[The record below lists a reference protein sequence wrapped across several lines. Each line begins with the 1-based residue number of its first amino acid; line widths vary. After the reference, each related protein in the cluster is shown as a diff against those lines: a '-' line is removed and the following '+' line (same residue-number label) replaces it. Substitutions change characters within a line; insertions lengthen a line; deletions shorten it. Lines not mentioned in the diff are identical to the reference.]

1 MHTGQHNQFSMGSH
15 LTSPRRR
22 KRMKF
27 SKLSQLF
34 LVSSIGLLVA
44 TLFSACAVTTI
55 DYVFVACSA
64 GSGTSS
70 AGQIETYAVDSQSGA
85 LRVADPA
92 VSSGG
97 VNPMAMV
104 VTSDYANLYAANEG
118 NRSIVHFAIGINGV
132 LTSKDTVTL
141 ATTPIAM
148 AVNTAGTYL
157 YVVSCTPVTGSAYP
171 TLSCSG
177 GATLTEYSLS
187 SGVIGSV
194 ASAKTLSL
202 YGTYAAHSGDILVP
216 TGVTV
221 LESNAAV
228 YVTAYDQSAYYPGCT
243 PTPPATTCI
252 TSTANPGWVFG
263 FMVGSGGALTPLA
276 NPYEAGVKPSALDAT
291 PVSTYLYVTDYASN
305 QLIVYTILDGG
316 STLSFL
322 PNGPFRTGNYPTA
335 ITIDPRGTFIYVTNS
350 LDSTLSP
357 YEITLATGAPTIS
370 VNTTGGSN
378 ASNSTDTQPVA
389 VVVDPALGRF
399 VYTANYLGNS
409 ISGFRLDPTS
419 GALSQTQ
426 ATPYPT
432 GEKPTAVVSVPHGNY
447 STQSVTP

>member
-1 MHTGQHNQFSMGSH
+1 
-15 LTSPRRR
+15 
-22 KRMKF
+22 MKF

-97 VNPMAMV
+97 VNPMAMA
-104 VTSDYANLYAANEG
+104 VTSDYANLYAANAG

-157 YVVSCTPVTGSAYP
+157 YVVSCTPTAGSAYP
-171 TLSCSG
+171 TLSCTSG
-177 GATLTEYSLS
+177 SATLTEYSLS
-187 SGVIGSV
+187 SGAIGSV

-202 YGTYAAHSGDILVP
+202 YGTYAAYSGDTLVP

-228 YVTAYDQSAYYPGCT
+228 YVTAYDQSAYNPGTTITC
-243 PTPPATTCI
+243 PPAGC
-252 TSTANPGWVFG
+252 ANPGWVFG
-263 FMVGSGGALTPLA
+263 FMVGSGGALAPLA

-291 PVSTYLYVTDYASN
+291 PVNTYLYVTDYASN

-316 STLSFL
+316 TTLSFL
-322 PNGPFRTGNYPTA
+322 PNGPFRTGNEPTS
-335 ITIDPRGTFIYVTNS
+335 ITIDPRGQFIYVTNS
-350 LDSTLSP
+350 LDSTISP
-357 YEITLATGAPTIS
+357 YDITLATGAPTIS
-370 VNTTGGSN
+370 VNSTGGSN

-399 VYTANYLGNS
+399 LYSANYLGNS
-409 ISGFRLDPTS
+409 VSGFRLDPTS

>member
-1 MHTGQHNQFSMGSH
+1 
-15 LTSPRRR
+15 
-22 KRMKF
+22 MKF
-27 SKLSQLF
+27 SKSSQLF

-70 AGQIETYAVDSQSGA
+70 TGQIETYAVDSQSGA
-85 LRVADPA
+85 LRTGDPA

-97 VNPMAMV
+97 ATPVAMA
-104 VTSDYANLYAANEG
+104 VTSDYANLYVANAG

-141 ATTPIAM
+141 TTTPIAM

-157 YVVSCTPVTGSAYP
+157 YVVSCNAAAGTAYP
-171 TLSCSG
+171 TLSCTG

-194 ASAKTLSL
+194 AATKILSL
-202 YGTYAAHSGDILVP
+202 YGTYAAHSGDVLIP

-228 YVTAYDQSAYYPGCT
+228 YVSAYDLSAYNPGCT
-243 PTPPATTCI
+243 SCV
-252 TSTANPGWVFG
+252 TSSANPGWVFG
-263 FMVGSGGALTPLA
+263 YMVGSGGALTALT
-276 NPYEAGVKPSALDAT
+276 NPYEAGVKPTALDAT
-291 PVSTYLYVTDYASN
+291 PVNTYLYVTDYAQD

-316 STLSFL
+316 SSLSFL

-335 ITIDPRGTFIYVTNS
+335 ITIDPRGLFIYVTNS
-350 LDSTLSP
+350 LDSTVSP
-357 YEITLATGAPTIS
+357 YDITLATGAPTIA
-370 VNTTGGSN
+370 VNATSTTG
-378 ASNSTDTQPVA
+378 SNSTDTQPMA

-419 GALSQTQ
+419 GALSTTQ

-432 GEKPTAVVSVPHGNY
+432 GSNPTAVVSVPHGNY
-447 STQSVTP
+447 STQSLTP